1 MQCCCNRYGFGPR
14 QARPFVR
21 LAARLDANFQGG
33 YTPRQIRFAYDFT
46 ASSTGLGQT
55 IALITTGNQPNI
67 ESDLRFFSSF
77 FSLPEARLTI
87 RRIGSVPE
95 NPNPDWALETT
106 LDVEWAH
113 ALAPEANLLLVYAA
127 SGRIGD
133 LMQAVD
139 LAAGMGAD
147 IVSMSWGVEE
157 RFGQSALE
165 RIFRLYPVRLLCSGR
180 RGSIGSSSLPLGL
193 QSVLST
199 GGTSLI
205 LSSAAC
211 GSAKRPGTAVAG
223 DRVSFFP
230 FPRRRSLWKES
241 GKNRRNARYA
251 G

>member
-1 MQCCCNRYGFGPR
+1 MKSDEKEECPLQCCCNRYGFGPR

-165 RIFRLYPVRLLCSGR
+165 RIFRLYPS
-180 RGSIGSSSLPLGL
+180 
-193 QSVLST
+193 
-199 GGTSLI
+199 
-205 LSSAAC
+205 
-211 GSAKRPGTAVAG
+211 
-223 DRVSFFP
+223 VSFVAAAGINRQFLFTPRSPVKYFP
-230 FPRRRSLWKES
+230 P
-241 GKNRRNARYA
+241 AA
-251 G
+251 PA